1 MDNDDFS
8 TEPQGFHRYVEKSDF
23 NKFTTKVDTTF
34 HGKEGSGGIVADI
47 QILKTEW
54 RAAKGLLSC
63 IAGGSLL
70 TLVVSAVTLAKLF
83 GWF

>member
-34 HGKEGSGGIVADI
+34 YGKEGSGGIVADI
-47 QILKTEW
+47 QILKTKVDVAE
-54 RAAKGLLSC
+54 GLIKWAL
-63 IAGGSLL
+63 GSSLIGTLL
-70 TLVVSAVTLAKLF
+70 AVVTLLKLF
-83 GWF
+83 NVI